1 MAKQIKKTIRKQLKC
16 NQVKL
21 ELNNC
26 MVKTNQES
34 VLLHLQQNYLFREL
48 EPECLS
54 KYIEIEDLVI
64 EKLYSNRPVYT
75 GFRPNFRLDVL
86 YVIING
92 GPVITRSTPL
102 DRIIAITY
110 KDACFGMRNLDL
122 SYGKVCRAFPSSVES
137 YKTTEVIKIP
147 LANLQNIYQDNQ
159 DFQKRYDFL
168 FELRE
173 KFEYHLLNCSTYP
186 PQAVAALFRALV
198 YQERE
203 LGNQPQGDDVYKFDL
218 SVELIA
224 RACQLNHRTVEQV
237 LKGLQQQK
245 LITIVK
251 DDDHC
256 QDLIKVLDAESLKE
270 VYGSTRDKVAWWPLK

>member
-1 MAKQIKKTIRKQLKC
+1 MRKQIKKTIRKQLKC
-16 NQVKL
+16 KQGKL

-26 MVKTNQES
+26 MVTTNQES
-34 VLLHLQQNYLFREL
+34 VLLHLQQNYLFRGL
-48 EPECLS
+48 ETEWLTE
-54 KYIEIEDLVI
+54 YLDIENLVI

-75 GFRPNFRLDVL
+75 GFRPNFRLDAL

-110 KDACFGMRNLDL
+110 KDACFGMRNLDV

-147 LANLQNIYQDNQ
+147 VASLQKMYENHQGWRD
-159 DFQKRYDFL
+159 RYDFL

-186 PQAVAALFRALV
+186 PQAVASLFRALV

-203 LGNQPQGDDVYKFDL
+203 LGNQPQDNDSYKFDL

-256 QDLIKVLDAESLKE
+256 QDLIKVIDAEGLKE
-270 VYGSTRDKVAWWPLK
+270 VYGATRDKVSWWPLK